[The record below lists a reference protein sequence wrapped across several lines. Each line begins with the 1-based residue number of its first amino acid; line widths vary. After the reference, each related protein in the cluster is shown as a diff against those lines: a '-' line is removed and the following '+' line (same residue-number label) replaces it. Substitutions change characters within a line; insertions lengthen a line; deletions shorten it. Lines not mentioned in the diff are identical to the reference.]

1 MASEIRVDTSKN
13 TSGLCTVTY
22 SNTGAVLS
30 GITTGTFSGSGAS
43 LTTLNGSNISS
54 GTVATARL
62 GSGTASSSTFL
73 RGDGSWASN
82 TSTTINSNADNRI
95 ITGSGTANTLNGES
109 NFTYDG
115 DEVAIYAQTDDTD
128 CILHL
133 VGKTASGGVGQAG
146 RTAIIAE
153 STHNSNGRSSM
164 HLRTRNTSNAQ
175 IIGMTIDG
183 DQNVGIGTQ
192 LPDNR
197 LEIYKGSAGTYL
209 KAGGDNANNGRSLT
223 FTSSATSNSVDGGK
237 HTINASSGHGELALA
252 TAGSERMII
261 TSSGAVAIGTDA
273 PTYSSGD
280 IQHEIKKNNN
290 RTYTA
295 PLMTAHSHLL
305 LNNSDTTTGAFCGIG
320 MRAGTGDGS
329 FGYVFTGSANAAD
342 FVINTD
348 GGSNGIERLRILNA
362 GSVGIGTDNPGY
374 KLHVSQ
380 TSSAVARFE
389 RTGGAW
395 AKVDI
400 KAGSSSGNSYLTFS
414 DSDASEVGAINY
426 EHGDNSLRFETYDGS
441 SKQLRAVLDTS
452 GNFYVADQP
461 SFSIRTANANSFGT
475 SSAHY
480 ALSYSSPLPIFTSGQ
495 TVTEHHVGSWV
506 TYHDYVAGSNTGRY
520 VKFTAPV
527 AGNYLFGYNAECVVA
542 ADDWAG
548 FGFEIN
554 NTGTHNTTLERL
566 VAWTH
571 NQSAEDS
578 TAQSRRRSFQA
589 SCLIRLAA
597 SDYVVPY
604 QQSSSTSTMQNTFRV
619 WGMLV
624 N

>member
-1 MASEIRVDTSKN
+1 MTVISTKSITGVTSITSPQSDDAVTLHTNDTTQRVS
-13 TSGLCTVTY
+13 V
-22 SNTGAVLS
+22 
-30 GITTGTFSGSGAS
+30 TTGGMNVTGVVTATAFSGSGAS
-43 LTTLNGSNISS
+43 LTALNGSNISS
-54 GTVATARL
+54 GTVAVARL

-82 TSTTINSNADNRI
+82 TSTTINSNAANRI
-95 ITGSGTANTLNGES
+95 ILGSGTADTLNAQS

-175 IIGMTIDG
+175 LIAMTLDG
-183 DQNVGIGTQ
+183 NQNVGIGTQ

-237 HTINASSGHGELALA
+237 HTINATSSHGELALA

-273 PTYSSGD
+273 PSYGSGD
-280 IQHEIKKNNN
+280 MQHEIKKNNS

-295 PLMTAHSHLL
+295 PLMVSHSHLL
-305 LNNSDTTTGAFCGIG
+305 LNNSDTTTNAFCGLGI
-320 MRAGTGDGS
+320 RAGTGDGAIG
-329 FGYVFTGSANAAD
+329 FVYTGSANSSD
-342 FVINTD
+342 FVICTD
-348 GGSNGIERLRILNA
+348 GTTNGSEKLRILNS

-380 TSSAVARFE
+380 TSAAVARFE
-389 RTGGAW
+389 RTGGSW

-400 KAGSSSGNSYLTFS
+400 KAGTSSGNSYLTFS
-414 DSDASEVGAINY
+414 DPDASEVGAINY
-426 EHGDNSLRFETYDGS
+426 EHNNDSLIFETGGS
-441 SKQLRAVLDTS
+441 STAIIAKTSNTSTLQLQNNLIGGIRVAVNDETISAAITMPRKGGILCLTCFSTYDTYVQPQPSGFVYVDVGPSKRVDVLDVGSPVATGLVGKTTYTS
-452 GNFYVADQP
+452 NVSDCDNGKLTVM
-461 SFSIRTANANSFGT
+461 I
-475 SSAHY
+475 
-480 ALSYSSPLPIFTSGQ
+480 GQ
-495 TVTEHHVGSWV
+495 TDGTFHLVNR
-506 TYHDYVAGSNTGRY
+506 YH
-520 VKFTAPV
+520 
-527 AGNYLFGYNAECVVA
+527 
-542 ADDWAG
+542 DWAG
-548 FGFEIN
+548 E
-554 NTGTHNTTLERL
+554 
-566 VAWTH
+566 WT
-571 NQSAEDS
+571 
-578 TAQSRRRSFQA
+578 
-589 SCLIRLAA
+589 I
-597 SDYVVPY
+597 
-604 QQSSSTSTMQNTFRV
+604 TF
-619 WGMLV
+619 L
-624 N
+624 